1 MHVDGGKKAKK
12 WRNFEDEEKRASISA
27 NVYLKEAAAAAMW
40 RNSRRHTAIILGG
53 GRCRQH
59 EYIIWWFKRKKSSSS
74 LYCFPPFS
82 WMVIL
87 LRYIYVE
94 VPTMCLLVWDER
106 ISGSLCVINSITRGI
121 LRVMVPNSFRDFY
134 TLKSLKTFYFF
145 PILYWLLRNVLH
157 IYLPQV
163 LGRMR
168 YYYVETKLQAKV
180 AFTNYMNREF
190 WKIVHIIG
198 V

>member
-1 MHVDGGKKAKK
+1 MEKFWGWG
-12 WRNFEDEEKRASISA
+12 EEGF
-27 NVYLKEAAAAAMW
+27 NL
-40 RNSRRHTAIILGG
+40 
-53 GRCRQH
+53 RQCVS
-59 EYIIWWFKRKKSSSS
+59 ERSSSS
-74 LYCFPPFS
+74 NVAQQQAPHCHHSGRRPVPATRIHYLMVQAEKKLLFSLLLPPFFLDGYTTK
-82 WMVIL
+82 VP
-87 LRYIYVE
+87 IYVE

-134 TLKSLKTFYFF
+134 TLESLKTFYIF

-168 YYYVETKLQAKV
+168 YYYVETKLQAMV